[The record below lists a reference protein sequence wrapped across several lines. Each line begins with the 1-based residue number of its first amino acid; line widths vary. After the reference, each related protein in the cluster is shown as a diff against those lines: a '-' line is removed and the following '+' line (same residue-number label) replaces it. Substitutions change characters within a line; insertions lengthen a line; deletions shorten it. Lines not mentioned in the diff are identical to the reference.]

1 MGVLFLN
8 TPPKAVEDMLGH
20 LYIFAVAGNS
30 QRIAAVGNM
39 NIKGMFEVMNVG
51 VMLAVQ
57 KRDQGQV
64 VEFKN

>member
-1 MGVLFLN
+1 
-8 TPPKAVEDMLGH
+8 MLGH